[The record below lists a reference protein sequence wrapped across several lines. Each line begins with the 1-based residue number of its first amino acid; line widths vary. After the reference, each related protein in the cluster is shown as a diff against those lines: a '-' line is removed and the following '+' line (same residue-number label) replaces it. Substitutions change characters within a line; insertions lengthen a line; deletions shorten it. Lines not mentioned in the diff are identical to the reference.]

1 MVAMDAPY
9 DGREEP
15 PMSETVHAE
24 SPNII
29 PAIRYQDA
37 MAAIDWLE
45 RAFGFERGLVVA
57 GEDGVVHHAQL
68 SLGPGWIMLGSSR
81 EDELGLR
88 SPRELGGV
96 NQSIYVIVADP
107 DAHYA
112 RAKSAGAEIVRELAD
127 TDYGSREYTCRD
139 PEGHLWS
146 FGTYRPSRES

>member
-1 MVAMDAPY
+1 ML
-9 DGREEP
+9 
-15 PMSETVHAE
+15 ETARDE
-24 SPNII
+24 SANII

-57 GEDGVVHHAQL
+57 GDDGVVHHAQL

-96 NQSIYVIVADP
+96 NQSIYVVVADP
-107 DAHYA
+107 DALYA
-112 RAKSAGAEIVRELAD
+112 RARAAGAEVVRELQD
-127 TDYGSREYTCRD
+127 TDYGSREFTCRD
-139 PEGHLWS
+139 PEGHVWS
-146 FGTYRPSRES
+146 FGTYRPTREGVSGAS

>member
-1 MVAMDAPY
+1 MP
-9 DGREEP
+9 
-15 PMSETVHAE
+15 ETAKDE

-37 MAAIDWLE
+37 TAAIDWLE

-57 GEDGVVHHAQL
+57 DGDGVVHHAQL

-96 NQSIYVIVADP
+96 NQSIYVIVTAP
-107 DAHYA
+107 DDHYA
-112 RAKSAGAEIVRELAD
+112 RARAAGAEIVRELAD

-139 PEGHLWS
+139 PEGHVWS
-146 FGTYRPSRES
+146 FGTYRPTKET